1 MESAQGQ
8 FSRSGMP
15 TVTQVDLSDWSF
27 DGSWEWVDAEDSLS
41 EDYTSLVPSHR
52 YYYPGNC
59 GDLIPNTLTGGS

>member
-1 MESAQGQ
+1 
-8 FSRSGMP
+8 MP

-52 YYYPGNC
+52 YYYHGNC
-59 GDLIPNTLTGGS
+59 GDLIPNTLARGS